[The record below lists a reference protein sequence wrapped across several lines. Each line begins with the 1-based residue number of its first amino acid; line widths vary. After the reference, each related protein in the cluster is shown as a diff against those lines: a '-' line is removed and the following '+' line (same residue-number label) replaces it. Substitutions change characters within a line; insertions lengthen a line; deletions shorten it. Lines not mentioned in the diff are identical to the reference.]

1 MGAYSRTWPH
11 VTSDPVMTKSELT
24 PYPSQKVHVV
34 EDEDAAGAEV
44 EGADESGDA
53 EDGGDVNITIGVSM
67 TVANGA
73 AVDGDDETGAIVAPP
88 FATDVIIDG
97 AADGASVVGVS
108 DEMTELDGATVVTMA
123 LDGAVVSGREKSTLR
138 LNETFTSRNCNA
150 RPLLKG
156 CPPRK
161 AESIFSL
168 LYTWIFRRRLVSD
181 MASDDVDAAWLDA
194 RVEMAMALISF
205 IFPKQLCDRR

>member
-1 MGAYSRTWPH
+1 
-11 VTSDPVMTKSELT
+11 MTKSELT

-34 EDEDAAGAEV
+34 EDEDATDAEV
-44 EGADESGDA
+44 EGADETGDA
-53 EDGGDVNITIGVSM
+53 EDGGDDTTIGVSM

-73 AVDGDDETGAIVAPP
+73 AVDGADDTGAIVAPP
-88 FATDVIIDG
+88 FANDVIIDG

-108 DEMTELDGATVVTMA
+108 VVMIELDGASVVTMA

-138 LNETFTSRNCNA
+138 LNETSTPRNCNT
-150 RPLLKG
+150 RPSLKG

-161 AESIFSL
+161 VESFFSL

-181 MASDDVDAAWLDA
+181 MASDDDVDAAWLDA
-194 RVEMAMALISF
+194 TVEMAMAALISF
-205 IFPKQLCDRR
+205 IVPM